1 MKTLF
6 AVISILA
13 ILHVLAALGF
23 VGWMVATERVDR
35 ERLEKIQTIFE
46 KSVPDAKAEAAKQ
59 QKIDDAATEQ
69 AARLAALQ
77 GRSAGPESITQ
88 RLVAEQQRNEITL
101 RQIERTREEVES
113 LQRNLQLAQKRV
125 EDQYAQLMDEK
136 KQLEQ
141 RLAEIEKQRNDE
153 GFKKAVELYESLP
166 SKQTKSMFMTL
177 LRNNQIDQVVAYM
190 EAMEPRKAAG
200 VLKEF
205 KTPDEIAKAVELT
218 EQLRARGTDLVA
230 ATEAA
235 P

>member
-13 ILHVLAALGF
+13 IVHVLAALGF

-35 ERLEKIQTIFE
+35 ERLEKIQSIFE
-46 KSVPDAKAEAAKQ
+46 KSVPEAQAEAEQQ
-59 QKIDDAATEQ
+59 QKIDAAAGEQ

-77 GRSAGPESITQ
+77 GKSAGPESITQ
-88 RLVAEQQRNEITL
+88 RLAAEQQRNEITL

-113 LQRNLQLAQKRV
+113 LQRNLRLAQQRV
-125 EDQYAQLMDEK
+125 EQQYEQLMAEK
-136 KQLEQ
+136 TSLEK
-141 RLAEIEKQRNDE
+141 RLADIERQRNDE

-166 SKQTKSMFMTL
+166 AKQTKSMFMVM
-177 LRNNQIDQVVAYM
+177 LRENHADQVVAYM

-205 KTPDEIAKAVELT
+205 KTPDEIAKATELT
-218 EQLRARGTDLVA
+218 ERLRARGTDLIA
-230 ATEAA
+230 ATEDS